1 MIGIN
6 IGSQSTKFS
15 ASEELPNKEIYSV
28 KDFKL
33 NINLNDIL
41 DRFIPSIIQ
50 FKEKDLLF
58 GQSTQLGYKKY
69 CLSTF
74 NNLSRLIGFVYE
86 LEINNK
92 EMEYFIT
99 LDNYNKNLGNFFF
112 TLNEKEHK
120 FVGDYCVCAFLSKLN
135 KKIKMKL
142 NTQEN
147 PKYIF
152 SVPDYYTYYQKE
164 SLRQILEALNLRNN
178 LPFINESTA
187 ITMYYGYLNYIDLT
201 DQKKYIIFIDIGHSK
216 TSFILSRFTKNE
228 FVVRYVENILFL
240 GGRDFNNIIFNKCLE
255 IFKEKN
261 GYELKVKGRNKIR
274 LMEEIEKARK
284 NLSINTET
292 EINVDALDNDI
303 DFNYYITREEFE
315 TLIKDKLDLFKKRF
329 ESFFNE
335 VKKILKNKNS
345 IYKIEMGGQLM
356 RTPILQNII
365 NEITGISISKT
376 ISCDECH
383 SLGVLLYGTFILEK
397 RKFQQLEFVNSY
409 NMYSMKFYK
418 NNEMIRKIS
427 KGDNI
432 PNEFKIQIYQ
442 SPNDMSFIFS
452 YDEKDHEYVKKDEI
466 EQLCYLKINDNEIN
480 DYLDNIQK
488 ENYAKKYLIFKINE
502 SGALSLYLEVK
513 KNKNEQDIK
522 KLKFEDKGIFSK
534 KNHDNI
540 VEHYIKY
547 EKEFMQ

>member
-15 ASEELPNKEIYSV
+15 VSEELPNKEIYSV

-50 FKEKDLLF
+50 FKETNRLF

-99 LDNYNKNLGNFFF
+99 LDNYVQQLGNFFF

-147 PKYIF
+147 RKYIF

-164 SLRQILEALNLRNN
+164 SLKQILEALNLRNN

-356 RTPILQNII
+356 RTPILQKII

-409 NMYSMKFYK
+409 NMY
-418 NNEMIRKIS
+418 
-427 KGDNI
+427 
-432 PNEFKIQIYQ
+432 
-442 SPNDMSFIFS
+442 FI
-452 YDEKDHEYVKKDEI
+452 
-466 EQLCYLKINDNEIN
+466 
-480 DYLDNIQK
+480 
-488 ENYAKKYLIFKINE
+488 NYKINE
-502 SGALSLYLEVK
+502 QNERILMIKGENIPFENKILIDEFTYDMILNILYDK
-513 KNKNEQDIK
+513 KQFKDPLISKSYLYSYKINNQKIK
-522 KLKFEDKGIFSK
+522 KEINAKNFKEKKKIRILINYNTNEANEIIFKFEINGKRYSPNIIEITGTIHEIINEYNK
-534 KNHDNI
+534 KYYTEIENNF
-540 VEHYIKY
+540 K
-547 EKEFMQ
+547 

>member
-15 ASEELPNKEIYSV
+15 VSEELSNKEIYSV

-99 LDNYNKNLGNFFF
+99 LDNYDQQLGNFFF

-164 SLRQILEALNLRNN
+164 SLKQILEALNLRNN

-255 IFKEKN
+255 KFKEKN

-335 VKKILKNKNS
+335 VKKILKDKNS

-356 RTPILQNII
+356 RTPILQKII

-409 NMYSMKFYK
+409 NMY
-418 NNEMIRKIS
+418 
-427 KGDNI
+427 
-432 PNEFKIQIYQ
+432 
-442 SPNDMSFIFS
+442 FI
-452 YDEKDHEYVKKDEI
+452 
-466 EQLCYLKINDNEIN
+466 
-480 DYLDNIQK
+480 
-488 ENYAKKYLIFKINE
+488 NYKINE
-502 SGALSLYLEVK
+502 QNERILMIKGENIPFENKILIDEFTYDMILNILYDK
-513 KNKNEQDIK
+513 KQFKDPLISKSYLYSYKINNQKIK
-522 KLKFEDKGIFSK
+522 KEINAKNFKEKKKIRILINYNTNEANEIIFKFEINGKRYSPNIIEITGMIHEIINQYNK
-534 KNHDNI
+534 KYYTEIENNF
-540 VEHYIKY
+540 K
-547 EKEFMQ
+547 

>member
-1 MIGIN
+1 
-6 IGSQSTKFS
+6 
-15 ASEELPNKEIYSV
+15 
-28 KDFKL
+28 
-33 NINLNDIL
+33 
-41 DRFIPSIIQ
+41 
-50 FKEKDLLF
+50 
-58 GQSTQLGYKKY
+58 
-69 CLSTF
+69 
-74 NNLSRLIGFVYE
+74 
-86 LEINNK
+86 
-92 EMEYFIT
+92 MEYFIT
-99 LDNYNKNLGNFFF
+99 LDNYDQQLGNFFF

-152 SVPDYYTYYQKE
+152 SVPDYDTYYQKE
-164 SLRQILEALNLRNN
+164 SLIQILEALNLRNN

-255 IFKEKN
+255 MFKEKN
-261 GYELKVKGRNKIR
+261 RYELKVKGRNKIR

-335 VKKILKNKNS
+335 VKRILKDKNS

-356 RTPILQNII
+356 RTPILQKII

-409 NMYSMKFYK
+409 NMY
-418 NNEMIRKIS
+418 
-427 KGDNI
+427 
-432 PNEFKIQIYQ
+432 
-442 SPNDMSFIFS
+442 FI
-452 YDEKDHEYVKKDEI
+452 
-466 EQLCYLKINDNEIN
+466 
-480 DYLDNIQK
+480 
-488 ENYAKKYLIFKINE
+488 NYKINE
-502 SGALSLYLEVK
+502 QNERILMIKGENIPFENKILIDEFTYDMILNILYDK
-513 KNKNEQDIK
+513 KQFKDPLISKSYLYSYKINNQKIK
-522 KLKFEDKGIFSK
+522 KEINAKNFKEKKKIRILINYNTNEANEIIFKFEINGKRYSPNIIEITGMIHEIINQYNK
-534 KNHDNI
+534 KYYTEIENNF
-540 VEHYIKY
+540 K
-547 EKEFMQ
+547 

>member
-99 LDNYNKNLGNFFF
+99 LDNYDQQLGNFFF

-164 SLRQILEALNLRNN
+164 SLKQILEALNLRNN

-335 VKKILKNKNS
+335 VKRILKNKNS

-356 RTPILQNII
+356 RTPILQKII

-409 NMYSMKFYK
+409 NTHSINYK
-418 NNEMIRKIS
+418 INKQNERILMI

-432 PNEFKIQIYQ
+432 PLEGNIQIDEFPY
-442 SPNDMSFIFS
+442 DMILNILYDKKQFKDPLISKS
-452 YDEKDHEYVKKDEI
+452 YLYS
-466 EQLCYLKINDNEIN
+466 YKINNQKIKKEINAKNFKEKKKIRILINYNTNEANEI
-480 DYLDNIQK
+480 IFK
-488 ENYAKKYLIFKINE
+488 FKINGKRYSPNIIE
-502 SGALSLYLEVK
+502 ITGMIYETINEYNK
-513 KNKNEQDIK
+513 KYYTEIENNFK
-522 KLKFEDKGIFSK
+522 
-534 KNHDNI
+534 
-540 VEHYIKY
+540 
-547 EKEFMQ
+547 